1 MFGEMY
7 EEGLKKAADTGNTQ
21 QYLDEVFKQL
31 YREELFR
38 ETVEGRLKGEISNPK
53 VDVLLEALGPGKTW
67 DDSISYLEY
76 KLAQEQDVKKKQ
88 AIRDAIADTMKAAD
102 TDNTQQYLDEVF
114 KQLYREELIRETY
127 EKRLKK
133 AADTGNTQQYL
144 DEFFKQIYREELIR
158 ETYEKRLRNAAATDN
173 MQ

>member
-7 EEGLKKAADTGNTQ
+7 EEG
-21 QYLDEVFKQL
+21 
-31 YREELFR
+31 
-38 ETVEGRLKGEISNPK
+38 
-53 VDVLLEALGPGKTW
+53 
-67 DDSISYLEY
+67 
-76 KLAQEQDVKKKQ
+76 
-88 AIRDAIADTMKAAD
+88 
-102 TDNTQQYLDEVF
+102 
-114 KQLYREELIRETY
+114 
-127 EKRLKK
+127 LKK